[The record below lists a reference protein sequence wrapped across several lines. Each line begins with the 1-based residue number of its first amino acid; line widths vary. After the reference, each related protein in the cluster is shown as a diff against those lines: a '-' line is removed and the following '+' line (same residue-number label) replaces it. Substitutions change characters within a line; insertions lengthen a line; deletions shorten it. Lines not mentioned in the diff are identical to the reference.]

1 MFCPKCA
8 TQNVDGASFCRSCG
22 ANISLLPQ
30 ALSGQLPTAQD
41 QYLDRKSR
49 RARRRGYQEDVPANL
64 EKGIVNVFMGIGF
77 LIAALAV
84 MFKFP
89 GGFTWGWAFFIPSF
103 SCFGRGVA
111 MIVAARKRQPQLPGT
126 SLNSDSLPARGS
138 RATPLPGE
146 TYSRPTNELIS
157 SVPSVTE
164 GTTRHL
170 GVEAPTRHFES
181 PEEPRRSEN

>member
-30 ALSGQLPTAQD
+30 ALSGQLPTTQD
-41 QYLDRKSR
+41 QYLDRKIR
-49 RARRRGYQEDVPANL
+49 RARKLRYQDDVPANL

-111 MIVAARKRQPQLPGT
+111 MIVAAKRRRQQFQAGG
-126 SLNSDSLPARGS
+126 LNSDSLLPRGTS
-138 RATPLPGE
+138 PSFTE
-146 TYSRPTNELIS
+146 TKRRSTNELMPPA
-157 SVPSVTE
+157 PSVTE

-170 GVEAPTRHFES
+170 GVEAPTRHFVS
-181 PEEPRRSEN
+181 PDEQNHSEN